1 MNNIL
6 VNIMHKYEMKY
17 GLEDMHKSICG
28 KKTTKITCFKSFFF
42 VRLEHCSILIGRE
55 INA

>member
-17 GLEDMHKSICG
+17 GLEDMHNSICG